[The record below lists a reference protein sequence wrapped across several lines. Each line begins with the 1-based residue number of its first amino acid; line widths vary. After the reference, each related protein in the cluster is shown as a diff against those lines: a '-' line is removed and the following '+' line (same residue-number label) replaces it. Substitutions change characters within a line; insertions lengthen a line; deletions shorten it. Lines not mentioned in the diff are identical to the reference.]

1 MNIVLLCATQRGLR
15 FLEKLHQLVPEH
27 HLIVFSFRETPWEPP
42 FLDDIAKLTQ
52 KVGGQFFENSQVGHK
67 DFANFWATTP
77 IDLML
82 VVSWRYLIPS
92 SIYLRSRLGTYV
104 FHDSPLPTYRGFSPT
119 VWAMVNGESHTGVT
133 LFQMADDVDSGD
145 IVAQQSVEIGYDDTI
160 KDVLEK
166 VTVAYLQVLEAN
178 IHPLLAGTAPHT
190 PQNHEKATFTCKRLP
205 EDNLIDWQQS
215 TQSIYNLIRATTY
228 PYTGAYTF
236 LNGQK
241 LIIWEAKMVNP
252 PKNYVGRVIGRV
264 VGFMPN
270 SGATVLTS
278 DGELY
283 ITKVQLNDGKIQDA
297 GNVLNRV
304 SYTLGR

>member
-15 FLEKLHQLVPEH
+15 FLEKLHQLAPEH
-27 HLIVFSFRETPWEPP
+27 HLIVFSFRETSWEPP
-42 FLDDIAKLTQ
+42 FLDNIAEFTHRI
-52 KVGGQFFENSQVGHK
+52 GGKFIESSQVGHQ
-67 DFANFWATTP
+67 DLADFWAKTP
-77 IDLML
+77 VDLML

-92 SIYLRSRLGTYV
+92 SIYLRPKLGTYV
-104 FHDSPLPTYRGFSPT
+104 FHDSPLPAYRGFSPT

-145 IVAQQSVEIGYDDTI
+145 IVAQQSVEIGHDDTI

-166 VTVAYLQVLEAN
+166 VTLAYLSVLEAN
-178 IHPLLAGTAPHT
+178 LHPLLLGTAPHT
-190 PQNHEKATFTCKRLP
+190 PQNHDNATFTCKRLP

-241 LIIWEAKMVNP
+241 LIIWEAKIVNP
-252 PKNYVGRVIGRV
+252 PKNYVGRIIGRI
-264 VGFMPN
+264 VGFAPN

-283 ITKVQLNDGKIQDA
+283 ITKVQLDDGKIQDA